1 MEEDLNKLKVIKRRR
16 KSIVRSIVKSDIP
29 NFKSIYAKILYL
41 ELEKRKP
48 STDFEISLEELK
60 HILMVPNLAYVYSH
74 LRLRVL
80 DSIMKEFNE
89 VNSPLQF
96 SYEIIKKNEKDIVKF
111 KTKNKL
117 IESNLKLFQ
126 VLSYIGEKLNNENI
140 FWAVGGS
147 IVLNH
152 YGLVDSPNDIDII
165 VHKKDVETL
174 DNILK
179 SLGDKK
185 GRDETKVYS
194 TEYFYEYNIC
204 DVDID
209 VMSGFIINHSS
220 GMYKYPFDQES
231 IGDFKDINGVKVP
244 ISSLEDW
251 YVAYQLMPSRE
262 QKVKLI
268 EGYLRKEG
276 IKNPNLLKRALLQEL
291 PKQVEKKVKSMM
303 RVSENL

>member
-1 MEEDLNKLKVIKRRR
+1 MEKGLKGLKVTKRRT
-16 KSIVRSIVKSDIP
+16 KSILRRDVPD
-29 NFKSIYAKILYL
+29 FKSVYAKILYL

-48 STDFEISLEELK
+48 SKEFEISLEELK
-60 HILMVPNLAYVYSH
+60 HILMVPSLSYVYSH

-80 DSIMKEFNE
+80 DSIRKEFNE
-89 VNSPLQF
+89 VNSPIEF
-96 SYEIIKKNEKDIVKF
+96 SYEIVKKNEKDIVKF
-111 KTKNKL
+111 KTKVKL
-117 IESNLKLFQ
+117 IETNFKLFQ

-165 VHKKDVETL
+165 VHKKDIEAL

-185 GRDETKVYS
+185 KREETKVYS

-220 GMYKYPFDQES
+220 GMYKYTFDQES
-231 IGDFKDINGVKVP
+231 IGDFKDIDGVKVP

-251 YVAYQLMPSRE
+251 YVAYQLMPNRE
-262 QKVKLI
+262 EKVKLI
-268 EGYLRKEG
+268 EGYLTKEG
-276 IKNPNLLKRALLQEL
+276 IKNPNLLKRALFQQL
-291 PKQVEKKVKSMM
+291 PKQVEKKVRSMM
-303 RVSENL
+303 KVSENL